1 MFHSQFLAKN
11 VAIYE
16 FFARVIETFGN
27 LTGVKDMTNSM
38 SGPRRENVMLYFAC
52 SEVSPVLRYID
63 ILNNF

>member
-11 VAIYE
+11 VNNYA

-27 LTGVKDMTNSM
+27 ITGVKDMTNSM

-52 SEVSPVLRYID
+52 SELSPVLKYID